1 MIKLNPEVELT
12 TEMVKKII
20 DEHKQYEFPRLLKL
34 EEYYNAKNEILKRVM
49 ADETKPNN
57 KIANPYAS
65 YITDTLTGYFMGEP
79 ISYSALDNKIV
90 EELNLIFEYN
100 DEADEN
106 VELARSCSIYGKAF
120 ELLYVDESGAVRF
133 KKLDTKECIPIYDD
147 TIENDL
153 LYLIR
158 YYRDKDI
165 VENKEF
171 M

>member
-12 TEMVKKII
+12 TELVKKFI
-20 DEHKQYEFPRLLKL
+20 DDYNQNELPRLQKL
-34 EEYYNAKNEILKRVM
+34 EDYYEAKNEILKRLM

-79 ISYSALDNKIV
+79 ISYSALDKKILK
-90 EELNLIFEYN
+90 ELNLIFEYN

-106 VELARSCSIYGKAF
+106 VELARTCSIYGRAF
-120 ELLYVDESGAVRF
+120 ELLYVDEDGAVRF
-133 KKLDTKECIPIYDD
+133 KRLDTKECIPIFDD

-158 YYRDKDI
+158 FYKDKD
-165 VENKEF
+165 
-171 M
+171 